1 MATFQAK
8 DPFPLEGGCDCKY
21 VRYRMETQPLVVQCC
36 HCRWCQRETGAAFGL
51 NALIEHDRVTHLE
64 AEPEFISTPSA
75 SGEGQLIAR
84 CPKCRIAVWS
94 NYGGPVLPYGPNLRY
109 IKVGTLDQPDHC
121 PPNVHIFTTSKQPWV
136 VLPEG
141 MPASEELYEKN
152 DVWSKESLERN
163 EILLEKIKNMK
174 TKNEEKD

>member
-1 MATFQAK
+1 M
-8 DPFPLEGGCDCKY
+8 
-21 VRYRMETQPLVVQCC
+21 
-36 HCRWCQRETGAAFGL
+36 
-51 NALIEHDRVTHLE
+51 
-64 AEPEFISTPSA
+64 
-75 SGEGQLIAR
+75 
-84 CPKCRIAVWS
+84 
-94 NYGGPVLPYGPNLRY
+94 LPYGPNLRY

-136 VLPEG
+136 VLPDG

-163 EILLEKIKNMK
+163 EILLGKIKNMK